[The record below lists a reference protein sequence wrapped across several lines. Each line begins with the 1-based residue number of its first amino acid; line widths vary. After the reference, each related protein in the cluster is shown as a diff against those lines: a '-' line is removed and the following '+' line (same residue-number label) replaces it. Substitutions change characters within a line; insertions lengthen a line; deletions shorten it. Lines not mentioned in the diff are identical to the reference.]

1 MRRLAF
7 GPAPEALLSMTRA
20 FGPQN
25 AMLAFPSCAR
35 GALLAITASEPSS
48 HGCKKLNLSTFFA
61 AAASRAAKNET

>member
-35 GALLAITASEPSS
+35 GALLAITASETPSR
-48 HGCKKLNLSTFFA
+48 GREKLHLRTLSITA
-61 AAASRAAKNET
+61 ARRAA